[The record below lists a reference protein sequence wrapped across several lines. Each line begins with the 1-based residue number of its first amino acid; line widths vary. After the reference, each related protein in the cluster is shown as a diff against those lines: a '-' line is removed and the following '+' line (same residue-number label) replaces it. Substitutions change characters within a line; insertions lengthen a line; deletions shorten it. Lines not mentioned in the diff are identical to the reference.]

1 MNCCKIAN
9 PSLLFLLMLPAG
21 ACSGGDDMIAEPAPV
36 PVSFSARVE
45 EATGASARAA
55 TPMGGDIT
63 TANIPSMG
71 VYAYYTG
78 QQTCYQAVSDM
89 DANFMDNQKVEKQGD
104 VWTYEPVKYWPGTA
118 GDKIS
123 FFAYAPHATPTGTS
137 VNSPG
142 LGVYFIRPA
151 GYTTKKGT
159 PLIYFRT
166 PPKEKEQID
175 LLGGRL
181 LDCTRSGNSLS
192 FEMKHVL
199 VKVEFRVKS
208 SDAIQLNMLK
218 LVDVW
223 DIADIGFASNGI
235 MSVSAGR
242 ASGADPVDVQAYL
255 NNGAMDI
262 EADKET
268 TAATFY
274 LPAGKPETAVLAY
287 TSGGTAQ
294 EKTMELPGAELWKAG
309 QHVIYTIVIEKTNL
323 KISIAADGLTWKSG
337 GAEENINDN
346 TPIATN

>member
-1 MNCCKIAN
+1 MNCKIAN

-55 TPMGGDIT
+55 TPVTGGDIT

-71 VYAYYTG
+71 VYAYYTR
-78 QQTCYQAVSDM
+78 QANM
-89 DANFMDNQKVEKQGD
+89 IPNHLPNFMNNQRVTKSGST
-104 VWTYEPVKYWPGTA
+104 WTYDPVKYWPGTA

-175 LLGGRL
+175 LLAGRL

-218 LVDVW
+218 LVDIY

-235 MSVSAGR
+235 MSTSAGR

-274 LPAGKPETAVLAY
+274 LPAGKPETAVLKY

-346 TPIATN
+346 TPIATS

>member
-1 MNCCKIAN
+1 MNCKIVN

-71 VYAYYTG
+71 VIACYTG
-78 QQTCYQAVSDM
+78 QDNWTKTAV
-89 DANFMDNQKVEKQGD
+89 ANFMFNQEVEKKGG

-123 FFAYAPHATPTGTS
+123 FFAYAPHATPA
-137 VNSPG
+137 NSSTNSTEE
-142 LGVYFIRPA
+142 GVYYVREE
-151 GYTTKKGT
+151 T
-159 PLIYFRT
+159 PPPVIYYRT
-166 PPKEKEQID
+166 PPEEKKQID
-175 LLGGRL
+175 LLGAESL
-181 LDCTRSGNSLS
+181 LNRTRSGNSLS

-199 VKVEFRVKS
+199 TKVEFRVKS
-208 SDAIQLNMLK
+208 SDAIQLNALK
-218 LVDVW
+218 LVDIYNKV
-223 DIADIGFASNGI
+223 AIGFLASDG
-235 MSVSAGR
+235 SKTLTVLGKDAT
-242 ASGADPVDVQAYL
+242 PVDAIAYL

-274 LPAGKPETAVLAY
+274 LPARKPETAVLKY
-287 TSGGTAQ
+287 TSGGTAE

-337 GAEENINDN
+337 GAEENIHDD
-346 TPIATN
+346 TPIATS